1 MRPSTPAEM
10 RRPAGHPSR
19 RRPTTMW
26 RCSPAM
32 CWRATAT
39 PSITTALHR
48 PCSPF
53 HHSRRRASPEEA
65 ARAAGLK
72 LRKTWQDTS
81 GWFNTRRVGETASG
95 FKVLVEEGTDHI
107 LGAHVLGPNA
117 AEVIN
122 LFATTI
128 RLRIPA
134 DDLKQSS
141 LPIRRAAPTSGSC
154 SERQNGYWTGVCL
167 TESQCTVVNSSIDHS
182 PLWHYGPIPR
192 EGAAFSCEG
201 SFGISEEEVS
211 LKLRG
216 LPDA

>member
-10 RRPAGHPSR
+10 LRPAGHPSR

-32 CWRATAT
+32 CWRATAA
-39 PSITTALHR
+39 PSITTAL
-48 PCSPF
+48 
-53 HHSRRRASPEEA
+53 RASPEEA

-72 LRKTWQDTS
+72 FRKTWQDTS

-122 LFATTI
+122 LFATAI

-182 PLWHYGPIPR
+182 PLWQYGPIPR
-192 EGAAFSCEG
+192 GGAASSCEC